1 MSATTAL
8 IHAMKSA
15 GEDFEFYPT
24 TDAIISCV
32 KADMYRA
39 YRQGEPSVLDCGAG
53 DGRVLLALTKGER
66 YAIEQS
72 TPALRALPA
81 DVAIVG
87 TDFHQQTLL
96 DKPVDVVFCNP
107 PYSEFRAWML
117 KIIRETLAPV
127 AYFVVPSR
135 WSDNDEIQSA
145 LTDRKASARVL
156 GSFDFADGDRA
167 ARAVV
172 DVIRVDLGEGMTAR
186 RGETTVDPFALW
198 FESHFDVQA
207 PSAASALADV
217 QGNPEHYSDLISS
230 RGLVDTL
237 AQLYDRD
244 MVKLMDNY
252 GKLAGLDADLLSSL
266 GIDIKSAAQG
276 LKQRIENLKN
286 LYWRELFDRLDV
298 LTARLTAA
306 SRNAMMQT
314 LFRRTN
320 VDFSYDNAHAIVLW
334 AIKNANAYLD
344 SQLVDVMERLLRASD
359 KRAYKSNDRL
369 FGEEDYYY
377 NRKDTQNNTP
387 VLLEPRCIYQTH
399 TPDLLSPWTAG
410 KMDYRAT
417 EYLRDLITIAAQMNF
432 DTSNTQEPE
441 AAYWETG
448 KLVSF
453 EGLTPSGKP
462 TTLMQVKAF
471 KNGNLHIKF
480 NSDLLLRMNV
490 EFGRVNGWVR
500 SASDVTNEFDID
512 EIAARRAYADN
523 YRYDLNSKV
532 LLPSL

>member
-172 DVIRVDLGEGMTAR
+172 DVIRVDLGMGITR
-186 RGETTVDPFALW
+186 P
-198 FESHFDVQA
+198 
-207 PSAASALADV
+207 
-217 QGNPEHYSDLISS
+217 
-230 RGLVDTL
+230 LV
-237 AQLYDRD
+237 
-244 MVKLMDNY
+244 V
-252 GKLAGLDADLLSSL
+252 
-266 GIDIKSAAQG
+266 
-276 LKQRIENLKN
+276 
-286 LYWRELFDRLDV
+286 
-298 LTARLTAA
+298 
-306 SRNAMMQT
+306 
-314 LFRRTN
+314 
-320 VDFSYDNAHAIVLW
+320 
-334 AIKNANAYLD
+334 
-344 SQLVDVMERLLRASD
+344 
-359 KRAYKSNDRL
+359 
-369 FGEEDYYY
+369 
-377 NRKDTQNNTP
+377 TP
-387 VLLEPRCIYQTH
+387 V
-399 TPDLLSPWTAG
+399 
-410 KMDYRAT
+410 
-417 EYLRDLITIAAQMNF
+417 
-432 DTSNTQEPE
+432 
-441 AAYWETG
+441 
-448 KLVSF
+448 
-453 EGLTPSGKP
+453 
-462 TTLMQVKAF
+462 
-471 KNGNLHIKF
+471 
-480 NSDLLLRMNV
+480 
-490 EFGRVNGWVR
+490 
-500 SASDVTNEFDID
+500 
-512 EIAARRAYADN
+512 
-523 YRYDLNSKV
+523 
-532 LLPSL
+532 